1 MAARHIHMHT
11 DDAESVGLHDG
22 DHVRIQC
29 SGPRGIIMDN
39 VLVRVKPTYK
49 LEMHVDTDEANAA
62 LLKNGDKCRILH

>member
-1 MAARHIHMHT
+1 
-11 DDAESVGLHDG
+11 
-22 DHVRIQC
+22 
-29 SGPRGIIMDN
+29 GPRGIIMDN